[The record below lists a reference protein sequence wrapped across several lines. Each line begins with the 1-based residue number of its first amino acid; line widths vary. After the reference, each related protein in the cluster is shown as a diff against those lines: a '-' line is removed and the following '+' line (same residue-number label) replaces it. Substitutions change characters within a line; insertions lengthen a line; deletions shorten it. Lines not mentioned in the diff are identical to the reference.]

1 MLMLLDEAPNAYS
14 VWLAVLGIV
23 GSVVTVLAPVL
34 AFWLYKKLGAI
45 HTLVNGNLH
54 AALQKVDKLR
64 AQITELGHD
73 PVE

>member
-1 MLMLLDEAPNAYS
+1 MLLQEPNKYS
-14 VWLAVLGIV
+14 VWLSVLGIV

-54 AALQKVDKLR
+54 AALAKVTELR
-64 AQITELGHD
+64 AKIVELGHD
-73 PVE
+73 PDA